1 MTGYLLIESRD
12 PHESAGVEQDYRLAL
27 DLARAG
33 HAVTVYLVQNG
44 VFPARTGGRGSGL
57 RGLVEQGVTVLG
69 DDFSLRERGITQV
82 IAGVRVASLDAIV
95 DGLARGDRT
104 LWL

>member
-1 MTGYLLIESRD
+1 MAAYLLIESRD
-12 PHESAGVEQDYRLAL
+12 PRHSAGVEQDHRLAL

-33 HAVTVYLVQNG
+33 HAVTLFLVQNG
-44 VFPARTGGRGSGL
+44 VFPARTGGCGSGL

-69 DDFSLRERGITQV
+69 DDFSLRERGITEV
-82 IAGVRVASLDAIV
+82 ISGVRVASLDAVI